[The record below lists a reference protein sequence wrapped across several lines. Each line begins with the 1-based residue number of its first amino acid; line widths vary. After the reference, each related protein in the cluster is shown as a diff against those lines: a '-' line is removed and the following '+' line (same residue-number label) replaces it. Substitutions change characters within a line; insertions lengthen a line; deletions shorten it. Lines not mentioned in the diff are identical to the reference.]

1 MRMDEEL
8 HQLLVEHE
16 QNTSP
21 IIETI
26 SALSASKF
34 AMDMNKPHHL
44 IMVSDMVQHG
54 GKGKYSQF
62 PQYANF
68 SLDYKKW
75 KSDYQDTFGSLEN
88 VEWQVRVGLK
98 RVMFETSGFYLLTIA
113 YLFNKTQVK

>member
-1 MRMDEEL
+1 
-8 HQLLVEHE
+8 
-16 QNTSP
+16 
-21 IIETI
+21 
-26 SALSASKF
+26 
-34 AMDMNKPHHL
+34 MDMNKPHHL

-88 VEWQVRVGLK
+88 VEWQVI
-98 RVMFETSGFYLLTIA
+98 YLNRNTDPDFKGAQTREHQKFWEDYFRKSLYAGEGRFIIR
-113 YLFNKTQVK
+113 